1 MALRRFVCRRR
12 RSSSNGRRARRR
24 CSSRS
29 VWCVSPSRPSSS
41 SSRTWIHAKTKKT
54 SEQTQK
60 IEGQVL
66 DAKSRIL
73 ILKNQIDQERKNC
86 QTAKEAHDAARAHLK
101 QLEADKTDHLKQLDE
116 AKAKVASEQERANA
130 TQRHSNRSSA
140 RPMRPVRRPTPPAS
154 ACRRQ
159 RSSWTSSTRRKQML
173 VETSW
178 GRSRPRRSSS
188 SSYCR
193 HTRRGRHTCRN

>member
-1 MALRRFVCRRR
+1 MEIRKRKNEEYLKRKEEGEKEAKAAKTTTGAAHPARR

-86 QTAKEAHDAARAHLK
+86 QAAKEAHDSARAHLK
-101 QLEADKTDHLKQLDE
+101 QLKADKHQLDE
-116 AKAKVASEQERANA
+116 AKAKLTDRA
-130 TQRHSNRSSA
+130 
-140 RPMRPVRRPTPPAS
+140 
-154 ACRRQ
+154 
-159 RSSWTSSTRRKQML
+159 
-173 VETSW
+173 
-178 GRSRPRRSSS
+178 
-188 SSYCR
+188 
-193 HTRRGRHTCRN
+193 RGIFLPELFSCLW